1 MFWVFYFVLCC
12 WGILVV
18 ATWFGCGGV
27 GLGCLV
33 WDGDLVFIWCVG
45 FLFTL
50 VWVGGDV
57 GLGGFW
63 FAVVVNAS
71 LGGFGGLLRLG
82 FIYYGCDDSLWR
94 SAVFGFGL
102 LFGVGGDC

>member
-1 MFWVFYFVLCC
+1 MRWRFGVYLVCWVSVYF
-12 WGILVV
+12 
-18 ATWFGCGGV
+18 
-27 GLGCLV
+27 GLGG
-33 WDGDLVFIWCVG
+33 W
-45 FLFTL
+45 
-50 VWVGGDV
+50 DV